1 MSVNKYGGLGCS
13 ESNADYS
20 ARYRRVRK
28 MTFSD
33 YCVIGG
39 KRYVIMNEGQDNC
52 LLYQEDK
59 VIFSGTY
66 GLCQSR
72 LNKII

>member
-1 MSVNKYGGLGCS
+1 
-13 ESNADYS
+13 
-20 ARYRRVRK
+20 

-52 LLYQEDK
+52 LLYQDDK
-59 VIFSGTY
+59 VILSGTY
-66 GLCQSR
+66 GQCQSR

>member
-1 MSVNKYGGLGCS
+1 
-13 ESNADYS
+13 
-20 ARYRRVRK
+20 

-66 GLCQSR
+66 GQCQSR
-72 LNKII
+72 LNKIV